1 MLKNNFL
8 HIAITII
15 LITIYPWLDNLHFN
29 AQLQVTLALI
39 FLLGI
44 PHGAIDHL
52 LLYKSQKEKG
62 FSNLNFY
69 VFYLGLI
76 AIYVVL
82 WILMPYFS
90 LFLFF
95 LISFYHFGQSQ
106 FSFIKFKERNF
117 FKISL
122 YLVWGGSIISGLFYH
137 HYDVLINFFNETSHF
152 SATESIITHHRLLF
166 FFIGTSVL
174 SVLLMALCLWKWED
188 NVKRFWTEI
197 AIFALLHLAFFT
209 LPPLLAFSIYFAIWH
224 SLKVLD
230 EEYVYM
236 KKIGS
241 IKGLKGFI
249 KLLLPYSSIS
259 IVGALLI
266 IAGFSYFQFSISPFF
281 LTIIF
286 LSVLTLP
293 HRVVMMNWYRLAKP
307 GA

>member
-1 MLKNNFL
+1 
-8 HIAITII
+8 
-15 LITIYPWLDNLHFN
+15 
-29 AQLQVTLALI
+29 
-39 FLLGI
+39 
-44 PHGAIDHL
+44 
-52 LLYKSQKEKG
+52 
-62 FSNLNFY
+62 
-69 VFYLGLI
+69 
-76 AIYVVL
+76 
-82 WILMPYFS
+82 MPYFS
-90 LFLFF
+90 LFIFF

-106 FSFIKFKERNF
+106 FSFIQLKEKNLI
-117 FKISL
+117 KIGL
-122 YLVWGGSIISGLFYH
+122 YLVWGASIIGGLFYH

-152 SATESIITHHRLLF
+152 SETASIITEQSLLV
-166 FFIGTSVL
+166 FFIVNTLL
-174 SVLLMALCLWKWED
+174 SVLLMGVCLLKVQPD
-188 NVKRFWTEI
+188 AKRFWTEI
-197 AIFALLHLAFFT
+197 GIFFLLHLAFFT

-241 IKGLKGFI
+241 IKGLKGFV

-293 HRVVMMNWYRLAKP
+293 HSVVMMNWYRFSKS
-307 GA
+307 GSS

>member
-8 HIAITII
+8 HIAITFI

-29 AQLQVTLALI
+29 VQLQLTLVLI
-39 FLLGI
+39 FVLGI

-52 LLYKSQKEKG
+52 LLYKGQKEKG
-62 FSNLNFY
+62 FSNINFY

-90 LFLFF
+90 LFIFF

-106 FSFIKFKERNF
+106 FSFIKLKEKNIL
-117 FKISL
+117 KISL
-122 YLVWGGSIISGLFYH
+122 YLLWGASIISGLFYH

-152 SATESIITHHRLLF
+152 SATNAFITLDRLF
-166 FFIGTSVL
+166 VFFIVSTIL
-174 SVLLMALCLWKWED
+174 SVILMAVCLLKLRTD
-188 NVKRFWTEI
+188 TSRFWTEMGV
-197 AIFALLHLAFFT
+197 FLLLHLAFYA
-209 LPPLLAFSIYFAIWH
+209 LPPLLAFSIYFAVWH

-241 IKGLKGFI
+241 VKGIKGFI
-249 KLLLPYSSIS
+249 KLLLPYSVIS

-266 IAGFSYFQFSISPFF
+266 IAGFSYFKFSISPFF

-293 HRVVMMNWYRLAKP
+293 HSVVMMNWYRVVKP
-307 GA
+307 NA